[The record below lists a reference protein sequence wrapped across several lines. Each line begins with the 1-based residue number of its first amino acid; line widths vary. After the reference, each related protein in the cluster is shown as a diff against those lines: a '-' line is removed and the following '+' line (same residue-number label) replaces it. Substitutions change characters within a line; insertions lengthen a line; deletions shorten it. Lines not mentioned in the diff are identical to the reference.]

1 MDSRRFWI
9 RLELDRGV
17 QGWASTV
24 QLRRGRVLQSFFDHS
39 GDSFA
44 VKGNAVCIYI
54 GERNWAKILESILP
68 WLVMSVSWML
78 DGWTGEKTRQS
89 FSNFEW
95 IHPFQIKSSNVGKEK
110 ILKLKN
116 IPRKLFINFHS
127 QMLMLR
133 HSDKGAEGA
142 LFDVISGAKF
152 LIENRKS
159 SITVA

>member
-1 MDSRRFWI
+1 MIGNECFVDAWRMNRRENSSIF
-9 RLELDRGV
+9 LEF
-17 QGWASTV
+17 
-24 QLRRGRVLQSFFDHS
+24 RR
-39 GDSFA
+39 
-44 VKGNAVCIYI
+44 IY
-54 GERNWAKILESILP
+54 L
-68 WLVMSVSWML
+68 
-78 DGWTGEKTRQS
+78 
-89 FSNFEW
+89 
-95 IHPFQIKSSNVGKEK
+95 FQIKSSNVGEE
-110 ILKLKN
+110 KLKN